1 MDFFEVFRNSETIH
15 TLSMNDKMI
24 SSLMVTVLGMGVTF
38 IGLIAIQYMMQL
50 TSIIVRGIENKVNNA
65 VTIDKSP
72 ASQPKTIQ
80 VIPKAIES
88 ASTELTEE
96 LVAVIT
102 AAIAASLETHTGNI
116 VIKNIRRVSPNTP
129 AWAVA
134 GRSEQLGSRF

>member
-1 MDFFEVFRNSETIH
+1 MEFFELFLNKDTIH

-24 SSLMVTVLGMGVTF
+24 ASLMVTVIGMGVTF
-38 IGLIAIQYMMQL
+38 VGLVAIQYMIQL
-50 TSIIVRGIENKVNNA
+50 SSVIVRGIENRITNT

-72 ASQPKTIQ
+72 AVQPDVIQ
-80 VIPKAIES
+80 VTPKAVSGSDDEM
-88 ASTELTEE
+88 TEE

-102 AAIAASLETHTGNI
+102 AAIAASLNTHTSNI
-116 VIKNIRRVSPNTP
+116 VVKNIRRASQTAP